1 MGFNCREPGKTGDDV
16 SLPRSIS
23 LAARSNRSTTRR
35 GVGSNASFFGISVL
49 VRRDTSAVFSGYR
62 DSCFDFNFRTSP
74 FTWEPECRESKYLK
88 GTFFSGKKTTW
99 DSICCPWDRKQN
111 LWNTFS
117 STKAHWFNLRSGPI
131 LEDFGHSPL
140 FAFPA
145 GIIVTKQNEYILSL
159 FSS

>member
-1 MGFNCREPGKTGDDV
+1 MA
-16 SLPRSIS
+16 
-23 LAARSNRSTTRR
+23 LAWENRWWRVTTQINFTS
-35 GVGSNASFFGISVL
+35 GTTKQKHYPAWLDLGSNASFFGISVL

-62 DSCFDFNFRTSP
+62 DSCFDFNFRISP

-88 GTFFSGKKTTW
+88 GMFFSGKKTTW

-131 LEDFGHSPL
+131 LEDFGHSLL